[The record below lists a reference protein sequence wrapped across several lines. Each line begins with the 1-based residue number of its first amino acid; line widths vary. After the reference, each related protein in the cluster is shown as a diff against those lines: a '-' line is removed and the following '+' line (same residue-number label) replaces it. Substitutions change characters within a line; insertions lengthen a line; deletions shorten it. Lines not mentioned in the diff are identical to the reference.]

1 MALHLHRAEDT
12 GTLAAELGAVLSDPL
27 PDPFTSELVLVS
39 ARGMERWLSQQ
50 LSHVL
55 GCGWTTVARDGRAPT
70 DGVCAGIEFRSP
82 ASLLAEISG
91 TGRWGGQV
99 DPWDPDAMV
108 WPLLDAMDEAVG
120 AADSASGW
128 AATLADHL
136 GHAELGDPDERD
148 LRRGRRYAVA
158 RRLAGLFA
166 SYAKARPG
174 MVADWLAGD
183 PTDGAGG
190 RLDPDLHWQ
199 PQLWRDVTAR
209 IDADPPPVR
218 QAKLV
223 AQLRDSPADLPPRLS
238 LFGHTRLPA
247 ADIELL
253 GALSTHHD
261 LHLWLP
267 HPSDALWRALSDL
280 RGLVPRDADTSRLAV
295 HHPLLQ
301 TLGRDLREL
310 QRGLPVAHSDQ
321 FCAPARPRPDT
332 MLGWLQSDIAANRP
346 QPVSARFHKQDDRSV
361 QVHRC
366 HGAARQIDVLRD
378 VLLGLLDEDDTLQPR
393 DILVMCPDIDTYAP
407 LITAAFG
414 APERT
419 DHSHPAQGLRVRL
432 ADRALTQTNPLLAV
446 LAELLEIA
454 DGRAPASAV
463 LSLAYSEP
471 VRHRFAFTDDDL
483 VTITEWVGSTGI
495 RWGFDAEHRTPYHL
509 QQYPQNTWRFGIDR
523 LLTGAAMSDD
533 SQAWLGTALP
543 LDDVDSNRVE
553 LAGRFAEYVG
563 RLRSVVDRLTGS
575 APLRQW
581 IDTLREGTALLTR
594 VSSDNLW
601 QRGQLDRE
609 LSKVLSDAGSRSDT
623 ELRLTDVRALLGRRL
638 AGRPTRANFRTG
650 TLTVCT
656 MVPMRSVPHRVVC
669 LIGLDDGVFPRNNI
683 ADGDDVLARHPLT
696 GERDARSEDRQLLLD
711 AICSATDALVITYTG
726 IDEHSGEHRPPA
738 VPLQELLDAVDGTT
752 MEQVRDRI
760 VVNHPLQPFDTL
772 TVEPNRLVPH
782 EPFTYDPAALR
793 GARAII
799 GQRSPKPPLI
809 AEPLPESPCGDIELT
824 DLLDFFKN
832 PVRGFF
838 RSLNYTL
845 PWDAEEPSDAIPVEL
860 EPLTRWQVG
869 DRMLTDLMSG
879 RDPDFVIG
887 AEWRRGTLP
896 PGHLGWR
903 QAREISAE
911 AGDLAAAARVLQQ
924 NHPQHT
930 VDVDIDLADERWPN
944 RRLTGTIGP
953 LWGNRTVSV
962 TYSKLGAGHRL
973 RAWITL
979 LALAAG
985 HPDTGWEAYCVGRGG
1000 RRDPVNTLGY
1010 QTPAQPL
1017 SLLGELVAI
1026 YDAGRREPLPLPLKT
1041 SLEWALGRQY
1051 ADPAPEKGA
1060 ARAWQW
1066 EREEVQHL
1074 QVWGPAPEL
1083 DVLLDPPRPGEA
1095 VRGETTR
1102 LGSYALRLW
1111 PPMLDGERRC

>member
-12 GTLAAELGAVLSDPL
+12 GTLAAGLGAVLAEPM
-27 PDPFTSELVLVS
+27 PDPFASELVLVS

-50 LSHVL
+50 LSHML
-55 GCGWTTVARDGRAPT
+55 GCGWTAVSRDGAPST

-82 ASLLAEISG
+82 TSLLAELAGAS
-91 TGRWGGQV
+91 TDPAR

-108 WPLLDAMDEAVG
+108 WPLLGAIDDAVDG
-120 AADSASGW
+120 PAACGW
-128 AATLADHL
+128 ATTLAAHL
-136 GHAELGDPDERD
+136 GRTDLGDADERE
-148 LRRGRRYAVA
+148 LRSGRRYAVA

-166 SYAKARPG
+166 SYAKARPA
-174 MVADWLAGD
+174 MLADWLE
-183 PTDGAGG
+183 G
-190 RLDPDLHWQ
+190 RLSDGTGGQLDTDLHWQ
-199 PQLWRDVTAR
+199 AHLWRGVTGA
-209 IDADPPPVR
+209 IATDPPPVR
-218 QAKLV
+218 HAKML
-223 AQLRDSPADLPPRLS
+223 ARLRDSPAELPSRLS

-280 RGLVPRDADTSRLAV
+280 HGPVARSADPSRLAV

-310 QRGLPVAHSDQ
+310 QRGLPTPQTDE
-321 FCAPARPRPDT
+321 FCAPPRPRPDT
-332 MLGWLQSDIAANRP
+332 MLGWLQSDIAANQM
-346 QPVSARFHKQDDRSV
+346 QPVGTRFHKQDDRSV

-378 VLLGLLDEDDTLQPR
+378 VLLGLLDDDETLQPR
-393 DILVMCPDIDTYAP
+393 DILVMCPDIDAYAP

-414 APERT
+414 APEHT
-419 DHSHPAQGLRVRL
+419 DHTHPAQGLRVRL

-446 LAELLEIA
+446 LAELLDIA
-454 DGRAPASAV
+454 GGRATASAV

-471 VRHRFAFTDDDL
+471 VRHRFSFTDDDL
-483 VTITEWVGSTGI
+483 AVITEWVGSTGI
-495 RWGFDAEHRTPYHL
+495 RWGFDAHHRAPYHL
-509 QQYPQNTWRFGIDR
+509 DQYPQNTWRFGIDR

-543 LDDVDSNRVE
+543 LDDVDSDRVE
-553 LAGRFAEYVG
+553 LAGRFGEYVG
-563 RLRSVVDRLTGS
+563 RLQHVVDRLAGS
-575 APLRQW
+575 VPLRQW
-581 IDTLREGTALLTR
+581 IDELHNGTALLTR
-594 VSSDNLW
+594 VSADDLW
-601 QRGQLDRE
+601 QQGQLDRE
-609 LSKVLSDAGSRSDT
+609 LSTVLSDADSRADT
-623 ELRLTDVRALLGRRL
+623 TLQLADVRALLSRRL

-669 LIGLDDGVFPRNNI
+669 LVGLDDGVFPRTNI
-683 ADGDDVLARHPLT
+683 ADGDDVLARRPLT

-711 AICSATDALVITYTG
+711 AICAATDTLVITYTG

-738 VPLQELLDAVDGTT
+738 VPLQELLDTVDRTT
-752 MEQVRDRI
+752 MEQVRNRI

-799 GQRSPKPPLI
+799 GDRTPKPALMVDR
-809 AEPLPESPCGDIELT
+809 LPESPCTDVELA
-824 DLLDFFKN
+824 DLLDYFKN

-845 PWDAEEPSDAIPVEL
+845 PWDVEEPSDAMPVEL
-860 EPLTRWQVG
+860 DPLTRWTVG
-869 DRMLTDLMSG
+869 DRMLADLTSG
-879 RDPDFVIG
+879 RDPDYVLG
-887 AEWRRGTLP
+887 AEWRRGALP
-896 PGHLGWR
+896 PGRLGWR
-903 QAREISAE
+903 QAREISTE
-911 AGDLAAAARVLQQ
+911 ATGLAAAARALQQ
-924 NHPQHT
+924 DHPPRT
-930 VDVDIDLADERWPN
+930 IDVDIDLADQRWPG

-953 LWGNRTVSV
+953 LWGDRTVTV
-962 TYSKLGAGHRL
+962 TYSKLAARHRL
-973 RAWITL
+973 QAWITL

-985 HPDTGWEAYCVGRGG
+985 APGAHWEAYCIGRGG
-1000 RRDPVNTLGY
+1000 RRDPVKTLGY
-1010 QTPAQPL
+1010 QPPEQPL
-1017 SLLGELVAI
+1017 STLGALVAI
-1026 YDAGRREPLPLPLKT
+1026 YDAGRREPLPVPLKT
-1041 SLEWALGRQY
+1041 SLEWALARHY
-1051 ADPAPEKGA
+1051 ADDSPEKGA
-1060 ARAWQW
+1060 VREWLR
-1066 EREEVQHL
+1066 ERDAPEHVE
-1074 QVWGPAPEL
+1074 VWGPAAAL
-1083 DVLLDPPRPGEA
+1083 QVLLDPPRPEEA

-1102 LGSYALRLW
+1102 LGSYASRLW
-1111 PPMLDGERRC
+1111 LPLLDCERRC